1 MSVVK
6 LRIGPA
12 DHGRSMTLDEFL
24 EADEEP
30 GYRYELARGVLEV
43 SEVPNEGHWRV
54 VDNTHE
60 AVSLYRREHRGRID
74 LIGHGSDVRLLIPE
88 LESGRHPDLAIV
100 FRGAPVNA
108 RGRRIPQ
115 WVSEVV
121 SPGKKAR
128 ERDYETKSEEYLALR
143 IDEYWIIDPRDRTV
157 TVRIRVEGPEGPSW
171 SERVFAGDDVSV
183 SALLPGFRGTVAE
196 LWVDVE
202 PEDDNG
208 E

>member
-12 DHGRSMTLDEFL
+12 DHGRAMTLDEFL
-24 EADEEP
+24 EAEEVP

-43 SEVPNEGHWRV
+43 SEIPGRVHWRV
-54 VDNTHE
+54 TDNLRE
-60 AVSLYRREHRGRID
+60 AIGLYRREHPGRID
-74 LIGHGSDVRLLIPE
+74 LIGHSGEVRLLIPG

-100 FRGAPVNA
+100 FRGAASPE
-108 RGRRIPQ
+108 

-128 ERDYETKSEEYLALR
+128 ERDYETRSEEYLALR
-143 IDEYWIIDPRDRTV
+143 IGEYWIVAPRDRTV

-171 SERVFAGDDVSV
+171 SERVFTGDDVIVSV
-183 SALLPGFRGTVAE
+183 LLPGFRGTVAE

>member
-1 MSVVK
+1 
-6 LRIGPA
+6 
-12 DHGRSMTLDEFL
+12 MTLDEFL
-24 EADEEP
+24 EAEEEP

-43 SEVPNEGHWRV
+43 SEVPGDDHGQIIHNL
-54 VDNTHE
+54 HE
-60 AVSLYRREHRGRID
+60 MISEYLRHNRGRIVR
-74 LIGHGSDVRLLIPE
+74 IGHGSEVRLLIPE

-100 FRGAPVNA
+100 FRGAPINA
-108 RGRRIPQ
+108 RGRQIPQ

-121 SPGKKAR
+121 SPGKKVR
-128 ERDYETKSEEYLALR
+128 ERDYETTSEEYLALR

-171 SERVFAGDDVSV
+171 SERVFAGDDVIV